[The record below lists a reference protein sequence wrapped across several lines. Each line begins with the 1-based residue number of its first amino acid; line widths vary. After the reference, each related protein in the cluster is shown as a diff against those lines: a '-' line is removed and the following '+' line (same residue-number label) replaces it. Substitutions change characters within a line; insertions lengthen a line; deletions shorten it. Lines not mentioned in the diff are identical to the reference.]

1 MRSLPYEKS
10 NVLLSDQ
17 DIRSEIESG
26 RIALTPFN
34 FADLQPS
41 SIDVHLGTGFFMY
54 RSEGL
59 IDPKTDQADIMFRHT
74 AYDAITLPKYGFA
87 LGATVEHISLP
98 DDIAARFEGKS
109 SIGRLGLL
117 THVTAG
123 FIDAGFDGYITLE
136 LHNVSHLP
144 MMLYPGMK
152 IGQLCFFRLSS
163 KANIPY
169 GSDTLGSHYQYQS
182 GPTTSRIHLTYE

>member
-1 MRSLPYEKS
+1 M
-10 NVLLSDQ
+10 LLSDQ
-17 DIRSEIESG
+17 DIRSEIASG
-26 RIALTPFN
+26 RIGLTPFD
-34 FADLQPS
+34 FKDLQPS
-41 SIDVHLGTGFFMY
+41 SIDVHLGIDFFLY
-54 RSEGL
+54 KDVGT
-59 IDPKTDQADIMFRHT
+59 IDPKRDQADLMYKTRSR
-74 AYDAITLPKYGFA
+74 DSITLAPFGFA
-87 LGATVEHISLP
+87 LGSTVEHIALC

-144 MMLYPGMK
+144 MVLYPGMK
-152 IGQLCFFRLSS
+152 IGQLCFFKLSS
-163 KANIPY
+163 KADIPY
-169 GSDTLGSHYQYQS
+169 GSDTLGSHYQHQS